1 MESVEGMADAMKKIA
16 ALDGN
21 ACRAVAQEH
30 FSLERMID
38 GYLDLYQKVIRLSG
52 LTRARL
58 ELTS

>member
-1 MESVEGMADAMKKIA
+1 MADALKKIA

-30 FSLERMID
+30 FSLERMVD